1 MSTGP
6 DTNGSQFFF
15 VYRDS
20 QLYPDYTQFG
30 TVLSGMSILDEIA
43 AAGVA
48 DVGGKP
54 QSDGAPAK
62 PLIIE
67 SLTLT
72 A

>member
-1 MSTGP
+1 
-6 DTNGSQFFF
+6 
-15 VYRDS
+15 
-20 QLYPDYTQFG
+20 
-30 TVLSGMSILDEIA
+30 MSILDEIA